1 MNGELMVHEYEV
13 LTHLSKNEITTQRQ
27 ISRGT
32 GLSLGTVN
40 LLLKKMVR
48 KGLIKI
54 ERLNARTMRYILT
67 PQGMEEK
74 TRLAYRYVRDS
85 YHQIMRIN
93 RVLDRLL
100 SGRTGEGDGKVI
112 L

>member
-1 MNGELMVHEYEV
+1 MVHEYEV

-27 ISRGT
+27 ISRDT

-48 KGLIKI
+48 NSLVKI

-85 YHQIMRIN
+85 PFRAN
-93 RVLDRLL
+93 RRR
-100 SGRTGEGDGKVI
+100 GRQGHSLRPGGRNPGNSNPVSKR
-112 L
+112 